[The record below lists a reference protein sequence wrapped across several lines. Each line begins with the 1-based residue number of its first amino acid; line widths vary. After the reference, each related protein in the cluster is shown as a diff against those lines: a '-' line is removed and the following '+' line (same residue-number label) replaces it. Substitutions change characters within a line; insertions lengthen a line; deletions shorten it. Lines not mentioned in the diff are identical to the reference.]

1 MPASGRKL
9 CSYLVFVLVAV
20 MDWPL
25 STTESRLSFLGIR
38 AFIGVFAK
46 MSRKWTRSLFLTI
59 LTPMK
64 TQIKTLPLLASVL
77 LLSSCN
83 ATTDSITKDMGAL
96 GGSILSNLPSLS
108 GVLGSQQA
116 SNGDISAAFKQAL
129 TIGTGSVVSQ
139 LGQTGGFSLD
149 PKIRIPLPGNLA
161 KAQGFLQKAGA
172 SYLLDDLEKRLNLA
186 AEVAT
191 PHAKELFVNAIS
203 QMTFDDV
210 LQIYN
215 GPQNSATQ
223 FFQRTTSSDLA
234 SRMQPF
240 VNDAISQAGVVASYD
255 KLISQYQGIPFMPD
269 LKADLTSYVVDQG
282 IEGIFF
288 YLGQQEAAIRQDPTR
303 HTTELL
309 KKVFGNK

>member
-1 MPASGRKL
+1 
-9 CSYLVFVLVAV
+9 

-25 STTESRLSFLGIR
+25 STTESRPSFLGIR
-38 AFIGVFAK
+38 AFIGISAK
-46 MSRKWTRSLFLTI
+46 MSRKCRQWTDVRYLGTLFFMKTYIKL
-59 LTPMK
+59 PMK
-64 TQIKTLPLLASVL
+64 KLTLFASVL

-83 ATTDSITKDMGAL
+83 TTAGGITKDMGAL
-96 GGSILSNLPSLS
+96 GGSILSSLPSLS
-108 GVLGSQQA
+108 NIPGLGSISGQP
-116 SNGDISAAFKQAL
+116 SNTDISSAFKQAL
-129 TIGTGSVVSQ
+129 TIGTGNVVSQ

-149 PKIRIPLPGNLA
+149 PTVRIPLPGNLA

-172 SYLLDDLEKRLNLA
+172 SYLLDDLENRLNLA

-223 FFQRTTSSDLA
+223 FFQRTTSNDLA
-234 SRMQPF
+234 SRLTPF

-255 KLISQYQGIPFMPD
+255 SLISQYQNIPFMPD
-269 LKADLTSYVVDQG
+269 LKADLTSYVVQQG
-282 IEGIFF
+282 IDGIFL
-288 YLGQQEAAIRQDPTR
+288 YLGQQEATIRQDPAR

-309 KKVFGNK
+309 KKVFGNKS